1 MSQTFVLCESATL
14 IRSSAKA
21 GLYRIDGDEHWIPW
35 SQIRDDSVD
44 TDGKT
49 GDLWITKWIAE
60 QKQIEWEDED
70 DD

>member
-1 MSQTFVLCESATL
+1 MSRTFVLCESVTL
-14 IRSSAKA
+14 IRSTDKA
-21 GLYRIDGDEHWIPW
+21 GMYRIDGEEVWISW

-60 QKQIEWEDED
+60 QKDIEWEEEEDE
-70 DD
+70 